1 MSLRKTTVINFAGK
15 EVTAKELTVA
25 EIAGVMDEMKTY
37 QPHVLDL
44 LMQQDLPVQVVQIS
58 TGLGEEELMA
68 AAPTAL
74 DPLYDA
80 VVAVNPSLAALTE
93 RLKKTV
99 ERLPATP
106 SEKLPASS

>member
-1 MSLRKTTVINFAGK
+1 MALRKTTVISFAGQ

-44 LMQQDLPVQVVQIS
+44 LMQQDLPVQVVLIS
-58 TGLGEEELMA
+58 TGCSEEQLMA
-68 AAPTAL
+68 AAPSAL

-80 VVAVNPSLAALTE
+80 VVNVNPSLAALTE
-93 RLKKTV
+93 RLRNAVKRSAANLSA
-99 ERLPATP
+99 E
-106 SEKLPASS
+106 LPASS